1 MCSNIR
7 SESVSPKEEGYIL
20 IGVIILLA
28 IFLILMAIAVPKVR
42 ESIRRDQEVETMHR
56 GKQYMRALQLYYRK
70 FRRYPQSVDDLVDT
84 NGLRFLRQKYAD
96 ALTGK
101 DDWQPVFMGQNKAP
115 LSMGYFGQV
124 LNAGAAVPS
133 VNGAKQPSNI
143 LGTPPSSAY
152 DSFSNN
158 SGSSPANSGGQ
169 NLGGSG
175 VTGPVFGADII
186 GFSPASGKASI
197 MVYKTKTHYNEWE
210 FVYDPVGDPM
220 VRNWWIP
227 PASPPTNSGAP
238 GASGNPT
245 GP

>member
-1 MCSNIR
+1 MCPNTH
-7 SESVSPKEEGYIL
+7 SESVPQKEEGYIL
-20 IGVIILLA
+20 FGVIILLA
-28 IFLILMAIAVPKVR
+28 IFLILMAVAAPKVR

-56 GKQYMRALQLYYRK
+56 GKQYMRAVQLYYRK
-70 FRRYPQSVDDLVDT
+70 FHNYPQSVDDLEGT
-84 NGLRFLRQKYAD
+84 NGLRFLRQKYTD
-96 ALTGK
+96 ALTGQ

-133 VNGAKQPSNI
+133 VNGGTQPSNI
-143 LGTPPSSAY
+143 LGTPPPSAY

-169 NLGGSG
+169 NQGSSG
-175 VTGPVFGADII
+175 ITGQVFGAGII
-186 GFSPASGKASI
+186 GFSPASNKASI
-197 MVYKTKTHYNEWE
+197 LVYKTKTHYNEWE
-210 FVYDPVGDPM
+210 FVYDPMTDPM
-220 VRNWWIP
+220 ARNWWIP

-245 GP
+245 VP